1 MIRLPGVK
9 VQTRL
14 AKTALAALLAS
25 LYLFLYA
32 PIAYIIYASFAE
44 NTVWPFP
51 LEFTFE
57 AYGTLA
63 ISSDYQ
69 QAFGNSLILAF
80 GSASLATLFA
90 TMGGIAVL
98 KYRFRGRLAAA
109 LVYIAPLFIAELL
122 VGMSSLLFNKQVL
135 DVPGNLGSAIAA
147 NAAHGTAFGFL
158 IILAQLVRYDWRLDD
173 VGQVFGATPFR
184 CFREVT
190 LPNIWPA
197 MLGAFLI
204 TFLLAFNELEIS
216 FYNLG
221 AIPTLP
227 TVAWGSLRY
236 GLKPELFALAALVN
250 GLVFVVFVVM
260 YVLMRMGVV
269 RFGYR
274 GK

>member
-1 MIRLPGVK
+1 MAARRIDDRLLQLG
-9 VQTRL
+9 L
-14 AKTALAALLAS
+14 GFLLVV

-32 PIAYIIYASFAE
+32 PIAYIVYASFTS
-44 NTVWPFP
+44 NIVWPFP
-51 LEFTFE
+51 WNFTLE

-63 ISSDYQ
+63 ISTDYQ
-69 QAFGNSLILAF
+69 QALWNSLIV
-80 GSASLATLFA
+80 GSGAAGLATLFA

-98 KYRFRGRLAAA
+98 KYRNRWRASVVFIF
-109 LVYIAPLFIAELL
+109 VSPLFIAELL
-122 VGMSSLLFNKQVL
+122 IGISTLLFNKQVL
-135 DVPGNLGSAIAA
+135 GLPGNLVSAVVA

-173 VGQVFGATPFR
+173 AAMVFGARPFR
-184 CFREVT
+184 VFREIT
-190 LPNIWPA
+190 LPSIWPA

-204 TFLLAFNELEIS
+204 SFLLAFNDLEIS

-221 AIPTLP
+221 AIQTLP
-227 TVAWGSLRY
+227 TVAWGSLRH

-250 GLVFVVFVVM
+250 GFVFIVFVVM
-260 YVLMRMGVV
+260 YLLMRTGLV